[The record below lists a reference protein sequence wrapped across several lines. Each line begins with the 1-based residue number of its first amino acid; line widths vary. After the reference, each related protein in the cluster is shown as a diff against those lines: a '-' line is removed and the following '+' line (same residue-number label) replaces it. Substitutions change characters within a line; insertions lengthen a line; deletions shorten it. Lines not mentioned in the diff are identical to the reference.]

1 MLVRTLSLLTLTAF
15 VAATACAGDDDTSP
29 GSGGASAAA
38 GASGKAGSGS
48 GGQAGESASGG
59 SSGASEAGATSVGGT
74 GEGGAGESPLV
85 ARGAYLVN
93 HVAACPDCH
102 TPRDAMGAP
111 IMEQYMAGAECFV
124 KLPTGEC
131 LHSRNLTSDATGLKN
146 YSDEAIK
153 DMIQNGI
160 EKNANGDERPLN
172 PVMPYYVFHN
182 ITPDDMDAIVAF
194 LRTIPAVEH
203 DVPASDAPFVVP
215 TPATPLTDDDIPS
228 PAADFAE
235 RESALRGRYL
245 ATQAGVCVECH
256 TQHDMTSDKVLKLD
270 MMFAGGE
277 SFDVGLPNP
286 SVSANLTSD
295 DDTGLGKWT
304 SDDIVKAVLQGLDDE
319 GNRLCPPMPAG
330 PMGAFGGL
338 TQDDAL
344 DIANYIKSLPAISNQ
359 IDDMCSFPA
368 Q

>member
-1 MLVRTLSLLTLTAF
+1 LLTLTAF
-15 VAATACAGDDDTSP
+15 VAATACGGDDDDAP
-29 GSGGASAAA
+29 APAA
-38 GASGKAGSGS
+38 GASGKAGSGGGGKAGSGS
-48 GGQAGESASGG
+48 GGKAGASATGG
-59 SSGASEAGATSVGGT
+59 SSGASEAGETSVGGT
-74 GEGGAGESPLV
+74 GEGGAAESPLA
-85 ARGAYLVN
+85 ARGDYLVN

-102 TPRDAMGAP
+102 TPRNEMGAP
-111 IMEQYMAGAECFV
+111 IMEKYMSGAECFV

-131 LHSRNLTSDATGLKN
+131 LHSKNLTSDVTGLKN
-146 YSDEAIK
+146 YSDDAIK
-153 DMIQNGI
+153 DMIRNGM
-160 EKNANGDERPLN
+160 ETNANGDQRPLN

-182 ITPDDMDAIVAF
+182 ITDDDMNAIVAF

-203 DVPASDAPFVVP
+203 DVPASDDVFAVP
-215 TPATPLTDDDIPS
+215 NAATPLSDDDIPS
-228 PAADFAE
+228 PPTDFAE

-245 ATQAGVCVECH
+245 AAQAGVCVECH
-256 TQHDMTSDKVLKLD
+256 TQHDMTADKVLKLD
-270 MMFAGGE
+270 QMFAGGE

-304 SDDIVKAVLQGLDDE
+304 TDQIMKALLQGLDDE
-319 GNRLCPPMPAG
+319 DMRLCPPMPAG

-338 TQDDAL
+338 TQGDAL

-359 IDDMCSFPA
+359 IDDMCSLPA